1 MNLKE
6 KLKAA
11 LKKAGLDEGL
21 AKIITVESE
30 DQIEGIINQLKPTSS
45 DEELDFNQ
53 ILSSEAFSKF
63 AIKNGF
69 DAILKASKTLQ
80 SEHDKKVTAGIKSFK
95 EKYFKKIDGDDD
107 GEEDEGQTKKKNMG
121 DETPQWA
128 KDLMAKVEG
137 LEKKETTSSKS
148 AQVKE
153 LLSKSKL
160 SKKLQEKWVGRVDIN
175 SEVSFE
181 DQIKALETEEEEL
194 RTELLGGT
202 IPRGLPTGGGSD
214 NKPSDAEI
222 DDVVSN
228 LM

>member
-11 LKKAGLDEGL
+11 LKKAGLNEGL
-21 AKIITVESE
+21 AEIITIESE
-30 DQIEGIINQLKPTSS
+30 DQIEGIINQLKPTTSE
-45 DEELDFNQ
+45 EELDFNQ

-69 DAILKASKTLQ
+69 DALLKASKTLQ

-95 EKYFKKIDGDDD
+95 EKYFKKIDGEEDE
-107 GEEDEGQTKKKNMG
+107 EEDEGQKKKKNMG
-121 DETPQWA
+121 DEIPKLL

-137 LEKKETTSSKS
+137 LEKQEKTSSKS

-160 SKKLQEKWVGRVDIN
+160 SKKLQEKWVGRVDLN

-214 NKPSDAEI
+214 SKPSDAEI
-222 DDVVSN
+222 DDVVNS